1 MTNRRIAFNILN
13 RVICEGA
20 YANLALKDELA
31 GMHGNAA
38 SAITA
43 LVYNTIERINYA
55 DFLLHHYVTGR
66 LHGSIRLVLRMGI
79 SELLFMKS
87 PVYAVCDES
96 VKLTKDIG
104 KAKLSGFVNAVLR
117 RIDRERDSLPD
128 LPEDATERF
137 NILYGVPRFMAK
149 EYISLYGEGFTESLL
164 KSNVHSVTI
173 RAQYPFTSM
182 ELEAYLNAKGISYHR
197 GRLTGEAFILE
208 SGIDVINNEL
218 FAAGKIAVQSESA
231 MLASLACGAGEGDRV
246 LDVCGAPGGKTAY
259 LASIMHDNGSI
270 TTWDI
275 HSHRVDLTKSTL
287 DRLHVSIARASQHDA
302 SELEKSFIDSMDVV
316 LVDAPCSGLGGG
328 SKPDAYLNRTERSI
342 FELSELQNRILG
354 CCCKYVKAGGV
365 LVYSTCTISKRENE
379 DNILRFLNTHEE
391 FGLDSLEFCL
401 PDGYV
406 GRSYSGMIQL
416 FPNMDGVD
424 GFFIARMKRRAQDG
438 GHTNEA

>member
-13 RVICEGA
+13 KVVGGGA
-20 YANLALKDELA
+20 YANLALKDELS
-31 GMHGNAA
+31 GMNGNAA

-55 DFLLHHYVTGR
+55 DFLIDHYVTGR

-87 PVYAVCDES
+87 PGYAVCDES

-117 RIDRERDSLPD
+117 RIDRERDELPP
-128 LPEDATERF
+128 LPENAEERF
-137 NILYGVPRFMAK
+137 NTLYGVPSFMTK
-149 EYISLYGEGFTESLL
+149 EYITLYGEVFTESLL
-164 KSNVHSVTI
+164 KSNVHFLTV
-173 RAQYPFTSM
+173 RAQHPFTSM
-182 ELEAYLNAKGISYHR
+182 ELEKYLNDNGISYHR
-197 GRLTGEAFILE
+197 GRLTSEAFMLE
-208 SGIDVINNEL
+208 NGIDVINNEL
-218 FAAGKIAVQSESA
+218 FASGKIAVQSESA
-231 MLASLACGAGEGDRV
+231 MLACLACGASKGDRV

-270 TTWDI
+270 TIWDI
-275 HSHRVDLTKSTL
+275 HAHRVELIKNTL
-287 DRLHVSIARASQHDA
+287 ERLHVSIAGASQHDA
-302 SELEKSFIDSMDVV
+302 TELEKSYIDSMDVV

-342 FELSELQNRILG
+342 IELSELQSRILD
-354 CCCKYVKAGGV
+354 CCCKYVKTGGV
-365 LVYSTCTISKRENE
+365 LIFSTCTISRRENE
-379 DNILRFLNTHEE
+379 DNVLKFLNAHKE
-391 FGLDSLEFCL
+391 FSLDSLEFCL
-401 PDGYV
+401 PSGYAE
-406 GRSYSGMIQL
+406 RADSGMIQL

-424 GFFIARMKRRAQDG
+424 GFFIARMKRRVQDG